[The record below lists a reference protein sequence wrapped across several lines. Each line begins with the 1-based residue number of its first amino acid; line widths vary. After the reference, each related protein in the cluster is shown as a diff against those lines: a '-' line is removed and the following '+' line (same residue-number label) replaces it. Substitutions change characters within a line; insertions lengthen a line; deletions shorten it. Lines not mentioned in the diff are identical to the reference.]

1 MLRRNATW
9 RSGSRK
15 RTSGCRREEK
25 NEPVLTTSSMEVG
38 VEDDFVDGDEECP
51 HCGYSNYAGYER
63 CMCCAETPGGEGDQQ
78 AQGGDADAGQV
89 G

>member
-1 MLRRNATW
+1 
-9 RSGSRK
+9 
-15 RTSGCRREEK
+15 
-25 NEPVLTTSSMEVG
+25 MEVG